1 MARWRIGPGRHF
13 PVPGLLAAG
22 ALLAAPIEAGAA
34 PMEPPGEQPA
44 ERPAMGADLYDR
56 CRAWTEAGAFPNGLA
71 AGYCAINFTLPS
83 AHLFKCLDFQ
93 ERGRY
98 PSSLDFKAC
107 VLTFDQNRGRV
118 WPDFPGLT
126 VPTKAEVG
134 TRLEGGA

>member
-1 MARWRIGPGRHF
+1 MARWRIGPGGRS

-22 ALLAAPIEAGAA
+22 ALLATPTEAGAA
-34 PMEPPGEQPA
+34 PMETPGEQPA
-44 ERPAMGADLYDR
+44 GRPAMGADLYDR

-93 ERGRY
+93 ESGRY
-98 PSSLDFKAC
+98 PSALDFKAC
-107 VLTFDQNRGRV
+107 VLTFDQNRGRA
-118 WPDFPGLT
+118 WPDFPDLS

-134 TRLEGGA
+134 SLFREGA